1 MHNGLRTLTTVMVTA
16 LMAVAVFAG
25 GFVAGHYTALPD
37 SPVFTLAGLRDLA
50 GASEAEPDDREVLFA
65 PFWETW
71 DLVHQ
76 QYVDQPV
83 DDVTLMRGA
92 LGGMLEALDDDPTRY
107 MAPEEYDIISS
118 DQSGELQGIGAYVE
132 GVEGDGLRI
141 ISPFPG
147 SPAEA
152 AGLLPG
158 DLIIAVD
165 EADVTGLTEYEI
177 IDLVRGPAGSSVR
190 LTVVREDNEAPL
202 EFTVTRAKIVIP
214 SIEWELLEGQVGYLK
229 INDFGS
235 RTVRELQ
242 SALRELKDGGAAS
255 LIIDL
260 RGNPGGYR
268 NTAVDVASQFLP
280 RGTLVMREQY
290 ADGHEVSYKAKGGG
304 LATDLPLVVLINAG
318 SASASEIVA
327 GAINDHDRG
336 TLLGEVSFGKGTVQT
351 WHTLRGDN
359 GAVSVTIARWLTPS
373 GGWIQGEGITPD
385 VAVPLTEDDHSAG
398 LDPQLDAAVELLL
411 SEAAVSAPY
420 GPHNAKGPGAFAPG
434 PFGLC
439 DHSSTK

>member
-1 MHNGLRTLTTVMVTA
+1 
-16 LMAVAVFAG
+16 
-25 GFVAGHYTALPD
+25 
-37 SPVFTLAGLRDLA
+37 
-50 GASEAEPDDREVLFA
+50 
-65 PFWETW
+65 
-71 DLVHQ
+71 
-76 QYVDQPV
+76 
-83 DDVTLMRGA
+83 
-92 LGGMLEALDDDPTRY
+92 
-107 MAPEEYDIISS
+107 
-118 DQSGELQGIGAYVE
+118 
-132 GVEGDGLRI
+132 
-141 ISPFPG
+141 
-147 SPAEA
+147 
-152 AGLLPG
+152 
-158 DLIIAVD
+158 
-165 EADVTGLTEYEI
+165 VTGLTEYEI

-190 LTVVREDNEAPL
+190 LTVVREGNEAPL

-214 SIEWELLEGQVGYLK
+214 SIEWEMLDGQVGYLK

-242 SALRELKDGGAAS
+242 AALRELKDEGAAS

-336 TLLGEVSFGKGTVQT
+336 MLVGEVSFGKGTVQT
-351 WHTLRGDN
+351 WHALRGDN

-385 VAVPLTEDDHSAG
+385 VEVPLTEDDHSAG

-411 SEAAVSAPY
+411 SEAAVSAP
-420 GPHNAKGPGAFAPG
+420 
-434 PFGLC
+434 
-439 DHSSTK
+439 

>member
-1 MHNGLRTLTTVMVTA
+1 MNNGLRTLTTVMVTGF
-16 LMAVAVFAG
+16 MAVAVFAG

-50 GASEAEPDDREVLFA
+50 GSTEAEPDDRDALFA

-83 DDVTLMRGA
+83 DDVALMQGA
-92 LGGMLEALDDDPTRY
+92 IAGMLEALGDDPTRY
-107 MAPEEYDIISS
+107 MAPQEFEIISS

-132 GVEGDGLRI
+132 GVEDGGLRI

-158 DLIIAVD
+158 DLIIEVD
-165 EADVTGLTEYEI
+165 GTDVRDLSEYEI
-177 IDLVRGPAGSSVR
+177 IDLVRGPAGSAVR
-190 LTVVREDNEAPL
+190 LLVEREGDAEPQ

-214 SIEWELLEGQVGYLK
+214 SIESEMLAGQVGYVK

-235 RTVRELQ
+235 RTLSELQ
-242 SALRELKDGGAAS
+242 EALRTLKDDGATS
-255 LIIDL
+255 LIVDL

-290 ADGHEVSYKAKGGG
+290 ADGHEVTYKAKGGG

-327 GAINDHDRG
+327 GAISDHDRG

-359 GAVSVTIARWLTPS
+359 GAVSVTIARWLTPD

-385 VAVPLTEDDHSAG
+385 VEVEVSEADQGDG
-398 LDPQLDAAVELLL
+398 LDPQLQAALELLQTG
-411 SEAAVSAPY
+411 EAVPAP
-420 GPHNAKGPGAFAPG
+420 
-434 PFGLC
+434 
-439 DHSSTK
+439 

>member
-1 MHNGLRTLTTVMVTA
+1 
-16 LMAVAVFAG
+16 
-25 GFVAGHYTALPD
+25 
-37 SPVFTLAGLRDLA
+37 
-50 GASEAEPDDREVLFA
+50 LFA
-65 PFWETW
+65 PFWEAW

-83 DDVTLMRGA
+83 DDMALMRGA
-92 LGGMLEALDDDPTRY
+92 ISGMLDALGDDPTRY
-107 MAPEEYDIISS
+107 MAPEEYDIITS

-132 GVEGDGLRI
+132 GVEGSGLRV

-147 SPAEA
+147 SPAESE
-152 AGLLPG
+152 GLLPG

-165 EADVTGLTEYEI
+165 DTDVTAMSEYEI
-177 IDLVRGPAGSSVR
+177 IGLVRGPAGSAVR
-190 LTVVREDNEAPL
+190 LTVEREGNDEPL

-214 SIEWELLEGQVGYLK
+214 SVEGEMLAGQVGYIK

-235 RTVRELQ
+235 RTMSELQ
-242 SALRELKDGGAAS
+242 AALRDLTEQGAVS
-255 LIIDL
+255 LIVDL

-268 NTAVDVASQFLP
+268 NTAIDVASQFLD

-290 ADGHEVSYKAKGGG
+290 ADGHEVTYKAQGGG

-351 WHTLRGDN
+351 WHSLQGDN
-359 GAVSVTIARWLTPS
+359 GAVSVTIARWLTPD

-385 VAVPLTEDDHSAG
+385 VEVELTEDDHGDG
-398 LDPQLDAAVELLL
+398 LDPQLDAALELLQ
-411 SEAAVSAPY
+411 SGAAVP
-420 GPHNAKGPGAFAPG
+420 
-434 PFGLC
+434 
-439 DHSSTK
+439 

>member
-1 MHNGLRTLTTVMVTA
+1 MNNGLRTLMTVMVTA
-16 LMAVAVFAG
+16 IMAVAVFAG

-37 SPVFTLAGLRDLA
+37 SQVFTLAGLRDLA
-50 GASEAEPDDREVLFA
+50 GEPAADQSDRDALFA

-83 DDVTLMRGA
+83 DDVALMRGA
-92 LGGMLEALDDDPTRY
+92 IGGMLEALGDDPTRY
-107 MAPEEYDIISS
+107 MAPEEFDIISS

-147 SPAEA
+147 SPAEE

-165 EADVTGLTEYEI
+165 EADVSGLSEYEI

-190 LTVVREDNEAPL
+190 LSVMRENNEAPL
-202 EFTVTRAKIVIP
+202 EFTVTRAKIIIP
-214 SIEWELLEGQVGYLK
+214 SIESEMLEGQVGYLK
-229 INDFGS
+229 INDFGA

-242 SALRELKDGGAAS
+242 EALRALKTDGATS
-255 LIIDL
+255 LVVDL

-290 ADGHEVSYKAKGGG
+290 ADGHEVTYKAKGGG

-327 GAINDHDRG
+327 GAIGDHGRG

-351 WHTLRGDN
+351 WHTLEGEN
-359 GAVSVTIARWLTPS
+359 GAVSVTIARWLTPD
-373 GGWIQGEGITPD
+373 GGWIQGEGIAPD
-385 VAVPLTEDDHSAG
+385 VEVPLTEDDHSAG
-398 LDPQLDAAVELLL
+398 LDPQLDAALELLR
-411 SEAAVSAPY
+411 SGEAVLAP
-420 GPHNAKGPGAFAPG
+420 
-434 PFGLC
+434 
-439 DHSSTK
+439 

>member
-1 MHNGLRTLTTVMVTA
+1 MNSGLRTLITILVTTI
-16 LMAVAVFAG
+16 MAVAVFVG
-25 GFVAGHYTALPD
+25 GFVAGHYTALPNSD
-37 SPVFTLAGLRDLA
+37 ILTLAGLGNLGGEA
-50 GASEAEPDDREVLFA
+50 EAEPDTRDALFA
-65 PFWETW
+65 PFWEAW

-83 DDVTLMRGA
+83 DDVALMRGA
-92 LGGMLEALDDDPTRY
+92 IAGMLETLGDDPTRY
-107 MAPEEYDIISS
+107 MAPQEYSIITS

-132 GVEGDGLRI
+132 GVEDQGLRI

-158 DLIIAVD
+158 DLIVQVD
-165 EADVTGLTEYEI
+165 DTDVTEMTEYEVI
-177 IDLVRGPAGSSVR
+177 GLVRGAEGVPVR
-190 LTVVREDNEAPL
+190 LTILREGNDEPL

-214 SIEWELLEGQVGYLK
+214 SVESEMLAGQVGYVK

-235 RTVRELQ
+235 RTLNELED
-242 SALRELKDGGAAS
+242 ALRDLQAQDAVG
-255 LIIDL
+255 LIVDL

-280 RGTLVMREQY
+280 RGTVVMREQY
-290 ADGHEVSYKAKGGG
+290 ADGNEVTYKAKGGG
-304 LATDLPLVVLINAG
+304 LATGIPLVVLINAG

-351 WHTLRGDN
+351 WYPLRGNN
-359 GAVSVTIARWLTPS
+359 GAVSVTIARWLTPE

-385 VAVPLTEDDHSAG
+385 VEVELTEDDRAAD
-398 LDPQLDAAVELLL
+398 LDPQLDEAVELLQAGVP
-411 SEAAVSAPY
+411 EQ
-420 GPHNAKGPGAFAPG
+420 
-434 PFGLC
+434 
-439 DHSSTK
+439 